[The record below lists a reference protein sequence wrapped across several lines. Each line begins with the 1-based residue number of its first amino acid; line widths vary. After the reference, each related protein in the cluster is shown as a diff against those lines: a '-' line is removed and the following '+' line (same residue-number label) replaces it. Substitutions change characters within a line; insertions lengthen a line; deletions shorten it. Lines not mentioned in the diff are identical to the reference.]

1 MEGNKIK
8 IGKHTYVYT
17 GLQIVGV
24 KARMTLQ
31 KRTIERVIYECMI
44 HVVDCEKGFVVD
56 CEKGYVFCMLTT
68 C

>member
-1 MEGNKIK
+1 
-8 IGKHTYVYT
+8 
-17 GLQIVGV
+17 
-24 KARMTLQ
+24 MTLQ